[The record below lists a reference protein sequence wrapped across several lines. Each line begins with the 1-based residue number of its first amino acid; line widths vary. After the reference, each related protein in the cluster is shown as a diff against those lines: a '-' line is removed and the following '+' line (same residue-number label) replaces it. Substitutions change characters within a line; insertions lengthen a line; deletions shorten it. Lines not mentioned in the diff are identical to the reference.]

1 MGAAFGGGAGMDAN
15 LLLNVRE
22 ETKESVVGRRD
33 IFKIPDNLKTQ
44 KKKSNSIVRRDKPT
58 SMLAKLGIN
67 ENNVNNGIGM
77 DAGFNL
83 MGTQLGGV
91 AGNGLSV

>member
-33 IFKIPDNLKTQ
+33 IFKIPDNLKT
-44 KKKSNSIVRRDKPT
+44 
-58 SMLAKLGIN
+58 
-67 ENNVNNGIGM
+67 
-77 DAGFNL
+77 
-83 MGTQLGGV
+83 
-91 AGNGLSV
+91 